1 MKRFVL
7 FFVASLLV
15 VACDNKFED
24 EGNSRQ
30 DEVDMPTLTANFED
44 VTRTYVEDNFDYV
57 GTRVTLSQRSWVIL
71 VIHNIS
77 SKVKPEIMAVLTLV
91 ARYTYHEVVVRHTSQ
106 QQTGAIMPQT

>member
-15 VACDNKFED
+15 VACDN

-91 ARYTYHEVVVRHTSQ
+91 ARYTYHEVVVRHTGQ
-106 QQTGAIMPQT
+106 QETGTIMPQT